1 MSFVIRDSYPILAN
15 YGRNGAPC
23 QGPSSVGRL
32 DAKQLHV
39 WIVMMV
45 DMMLLGSKEKTGHK
59 SHYNILNY
67 AKLIYCFP
75 RFNLRPAVHP
85 TVKVLDQYVGATMIM
100 ELLSTWPPS
109 LLPYKATS
117 NLHHLQFRYDS
128 FL

>member
-15 YGRNGAPC
+15 YGRNGAPVK
-23 QGPSSVGRL
+23 GHPVWDDS

-75 RFNLRPAVHP
+75 RFNL
-85 TVKVLDQYVGATMIM
+85 D
-100 ELLSTWPPS
+100 LLCIP
-109 LLPYKATS
+109 L
-117 NLHHLQFRYDS
+117 
-128 FL
+128 